1 MKVEYNKM
9 KVEFELIRSRRKS
22 ISITMKYD
30 GGIIVRC
37 PLRMKN
43 DDVIK
48 FIQSKSEWI
57 MIKQQEI
64 KEMQKAKVERTL
76 ENGSSLMFLGKEYP
90 LEIIIN
96 ELYKKTNIT
105 KTEDKIIITVDI
117 YDKEKIKEEL
127 KKWYKVQC
135 INVVTERIALYQKY
149 FRDSPKEIKVKEQKS
164 RWASCTY
171 DNRILFNWRCV
182 MADINAVDYIV
193 VHEMCHFEYK
203 NHSKEFW
210 NSVENIMP
218 DYKIRKQWLKVN
230 GIRMEF

>member
-30 GGIIVRC
+30 DGIIVRC
-37 PLRMKN
+37 PLKMKN

-57 MIKQQEI
+57 MTKQQEI
-64 KEMQKAKVERTL
+64 KEMQKRKVERTL

-90 LEIIIN
+90 LEIIIK
-96 ELYKKTNIT
+96 ESYKKTDIT
-105 KTEDKIIITVDI
+105 KTEDKIIITADI

-135 INVVTERIALYQKY
+135 LDLITERVSLYQKY
-149 FRDSPKEIKVKEQKS
+149 FRYSPKDIKVKEQKS

-193 VHEMCHFEYK
+193 VHEMCHFEHK